1 MAYQPKSYRKFVA
14 TTATAAVVAS
24 ALAPVASAASFT
36 DVPAS
41 YQTEVDF
48 IVSQGIASGI
58 SETKF
63 GTDLSIKR
71 ADAAVMIARALKL
84 DTASA
89 PDAGFK
95 DVPERA
101 KGAVNALKAAGII
114 NGKTETTFGSD
125 EPMTRAEMAKVIAL
139 AFKLEAGNTTLPFSD
154 VSKTFETYV
163 KALYANNI
171 TQGVSATEFGSN
183 KEIKRGD
190 FAKFLYRAMNL
201 QPAELKVVSVSAIGA
216 KKLEVKFNKAV
227 DDKVAKFEVKKGTIN
242 VNVASVTFSEDKK
255 SATIELTSK
264 LTKGDYTVGVT
275 GLTTDKLTGTVT
287 AEDERV
293 EKVEILS
300 TSAPLFDAD
309 SDTNKDDVKVGY
321 KVINQ
326 YGEDITKTA
335 PVTATA
341 SVGVASASAGTA
353 TVTGNFKEGD
363 KLTLTLV
370 HAESAKSATA
380 QLTASAESRV
390 SEITVKG
397 LINADG
403 KSLTES
409 IDLSSDAFYLE
420 VSAKDQYGNSVTS
433 LTQLNNDVII
443 NETNPNVVDVASA
456 FSEVTINGEK
466 KIVLKLNNPAGR
478 SNAVVGDSVV
488 TLISKYTGGNT
499 QFKVSVAESTRSDVA
514 NMSQPDLVVAGEDAL
529 VPVEVTDKSGNVIK
543 DVKVL
548 NDSAK
553 GVKVT
558 VGSTTLTSPFVLKD
572 GNTFIKVPAAQLT
585 TDGPLPV
592 VAITSTNKVSTLTLN
607 VRKAA
612 VPTVITGLKADW
624 GTTFKASETKTV
636 SVSDLVIE
644 DQYGRVMK
652 SADVSAWLAGDS
664 QRGILIEED
673 ETTGS
678 TVSISDASGAN
689 TISTSNA
696 TVSIVAGATK
706 GTEKVTLTL
715 TDDNGNKIAS
725 SAKDVTLR
733 VTDGTEFKSYVVDAI
748 KPVYDEAGAG
758 TTDSNDY
765 DRVIKVYGVL
775 NDGSKVLLTN
785 GTDYSVTSTDLTIN
799 ADVVDGKI
807 DATGLSLNYG
817 TDKTEKTIPVT
828 VTINATGEQFTQDV
842 VFSKV
847 APKATSVKVIDTN
860 DVLDDAL
867 TELTATAGSD
877 FNLASI
883 ATGLANGYN
892 IVVTDQYGVSKLAA
906 VNGNVSFG
914 DGTATSAPTL
924 TIVPVDS
931 QITIT
936 NNGTASARVTGT
948 SLADQEKFDL
958 TINYGGVKVT
968 VRVKAE

>member
-14 TTATAAVVAS
+14 TTATAAMVAS
-24 ALAPVASAASFT
+24 AVAPVVSAASFT
-36 DVPAS
+36 DVAPQYKDA
-41 YQTEVDF
+41 VDYL
-48 IVSQGIASGI
+48 VS
-58 SETKF
+58 T
-63 GTDLSIKR
+63 
-71 ADAAVMIARALKL
+71 
-84 DTASA
+84 
-89 PDAGFK
+89 
-95 DVPERA
+95 
-101 KGAVNALKAAGII
+101 GAT
-114 NGKTETTFGSD
+114 NGKTETTFGVYD
-125 EPMTRAEMAKVIAL
+125 EITRLDAAVILAKVLKLDVDNAKDAGFTDVPKDRAKYVNALVEAGVLNGKAPGKFGAYDKLTRVEMAKIIAN
-139 AFKLEAGNTTLPFSD
+139 AYKLKADDVELPFTD
-154 VSKTFETYV
+154 VNDTWAPYV
-163 KALYANNI
+163 KALYKYGVTKGKTETSFGAYVNI
-171 TQGVSATEFGSN
+171 TRGEFAL
-183 KEIKRGD
+183 
-190 FAKFLYRAMNL
+190 FVYRAKDVNVAP
-201 QPAELKVVSVSAIGA
+201 QVVEVSAIGA

-227 DDKVAKFEVKKGTIN
+227 DDTKAQFEVKKGTIN
-242 VNVASVTFSEDKK
+242 VNIASVTFSVDKK

-309 SDTNKDDVKVGY
+309 SDSNKDDVKVGY
-321 KVINQ
+321 KVLNQ
-326 YGEDITKTA
+326 YGEDITKTTS
-335 PVTATA
+335 VTATA
-341 SVGVASASAGTA
+341 STGVASASAGTA
-353 TVTGNFKEGD
+353 TVIGNFKEGD

-370 HAESAKSATA
+370 HAESAKSASA
-380 QLTASAESRV
+380 QLTVSAESRV
-390 SEITVKG
+390 SEITVNG

-409 IDLSSDAFYLE
+409 TDLSSDAFYLE
-420 VSAKDQYGNSVTS
+420 VSAKDQYGNPVTS

-466 KIVLKLNNPAGR
+466 KIVLQLNNPAG
-478 SNAVVGDSVV
+478 SSHAVVGDSVV

-499 QFKVSVAESTRSDVA
+499 QFKVSVAESTRSDVV

-548 NDSAK
+548 NDSTK

-558 VGSTTLTSPFVLKD
+558 VGSTTLTNPFVLEN
-572 GNTFIKVPAAQLT
+572 GNTFIKIPAAQLI

-592 VAITSTNKVSTLTLN
+592 VAISSTNKVSTLTLN

-612 VPTVITGLKADW
+612 VPTVITGLKSDW
-624 GTTFKASETKTV
+624 GTTFKTSETKTV

-652 SADVSAWLAGDS
+652 SSDVSAWLAGDTD
-664 QRGILIEED
+664 RGILIEED
-673 ETTGS
+673 ETAGS
-678 TVSISDASGAN
+678 AVSISDTPGAN
-689 TISTSNA
+689 TISSSNS
-696 TVSIVAGATK
+696 TVSIAAGATK

-715 TDDNGNKIAS
+715 IDENGNKIAS

-733 VTDGTEFKSYVVDAI
+733 VTDGTEFKSYVVDTI

-758 TTDSNDY
+758 TTDSDDY

-785 GTDYSVTSTDLTIN
+785 GTHYSVTSTDSAIN
-799 ADVVDGKI
+799 ADVADGTI
-807 DATGLSLNYG
+807 DADGLSLNYG

-828 VTINATGEQFTQDV
+828 VTINATGQEFTQDV

-867 TELTATAGSD
+867 TELTANAGSD
-877 FNLASI
+877 FNVASI
-883 ATGLANGYN
+883 ATGAANGYN

-906 VNGNVSFG
+906 TNGNVSFG
-914 DGTATSAPTL
+914 DGTVISPTL
-924 TIVPVDS
+924 TIVPVDG

-936 NNGTASARVTGT
+936 SNGLATAQVTGAT
-948 SLADQEKFDL
+948 LDDQEKFDL
-958 TINYGGVKVT
+958 TINYGGAKTT
-968 VRVKAE
+968 VRVKAQ